1 MTTLVYRELTKNP
14 KIWNTLGWVLFN
26 IWRLGQVKDTNFCR
40 NVSNEKLLNAE
51 KCQVYRENLFW
62 LRSQHKLLVNPR
74 RIQTSFFVESEQKS
88 DIIKNLILITLD
100 EKQVNF
106 PLENYFVNIYMNEQV
121 RLFTQTNQNIIP
133 NYIPHETI
141 SCDDRNPPQIDG
153 KNQKNIG
160 FT

>member
-1 MTTLVYRELTKNP
+1 M
-14 KIWNTLGWVLFN
+14 FN

-88 DIIKNLILITLD
+88 DIIKNLILIILD

-153 KNQKNIG
+153 KNQKNIS